1 MISSRLIHDGG
12 SFSEEG
18 PLSYDGG
25 QVSIFRKIECERTSF
40 FDIVDMGKEVG
51 FQNGDEFF
59 FIEFPALTL
68 KMVLIIFMMTNLLQ
82 QC

>member
-1 MISSRLIHDGG
+1 M
-12 SFSEEG
+12 
-18 PLSYDGG
+18 
-25 QVSIFRKIECERTSF
+25 SIFTKIECERTSF

-51 FQNGDEFF
+51 FQNGDGF

-82 QC
+82 QCCVMQREVAPL